1 MKSKTFYM
9 SEDINLILN
18 GNSLF
23 ENYYKNRGLVI
34 PDKSKL
40 SSLRDRMKQN
50 LINTYGNVEVIPEQD
65 IYNAMQSLAQTC
77 SLPLISLDEI
87 YLKNNPYVNE
97 ILNIS
102 RIKIG
107 DKTFMST
114 RSSEGIYLPFE
125 KEISRVCDGLKDR
138 YGRDYPHRSFAYW
151 WCSF

>member
-23 ENYYKNRGLVI
+23 GNYYTKNGLVLPGKTKI
-34 PDKSKL
+34 

-65 IYNAMQSLAQTC
+65 ILNAMQSLAQTC

-87 YLKNNPYVNE
+87 YLKDNPYVNE
-97 ILNIS
+97 LLNIS

-125 KEISRVCDGLKDR
+125 KEISRVCTNLQNR

-151 WCSF
+151 WCCF

>member
-23 ENYYKNRGLVI
+23 ENYYKNRGLI
-34 PDKSKL
+34 LPDKTKI
-40 SSLRDRMKQN
+40 SSLRSRMKEN
-50 LINTYGNVEVIPEQD
+50 LINTYGSVEVIPEQD
-65 IYNAMQSLAQTC
+65 IFNAMQSLAQSC

-87 YLKNNPYVNE
+87 YLKNNPYVND

-125 KEISRVCDGLKDR
+125 KEICRVCDGLKDR
-138 YGRDYPHRSFAYW
+138 
-151 WCSF
+151 